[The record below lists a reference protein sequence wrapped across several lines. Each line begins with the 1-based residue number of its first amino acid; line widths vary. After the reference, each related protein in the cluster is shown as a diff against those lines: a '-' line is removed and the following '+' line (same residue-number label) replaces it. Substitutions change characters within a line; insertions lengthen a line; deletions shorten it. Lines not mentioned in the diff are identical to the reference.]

1 MRKLSLCVAL
11 VALSQVAISRAAFE
25 ETTVIN
31 TGVTTTQGPS
41 PLELN
46 GDDTLIITNSG
57 SITTSGVDAHGY
69 VAIGNSNTII
79 NSGSIRAP
87 RKIARPLDSD

>member
-11 VALSQVAISRAAFE
+11 VALSQVAISRAAFAG
-25 ETTVIN
+25 TTVIN

-41 PLELN
+41 PPELN

-57 SITTSGVDAHGY
+57 SITTLNDLLDGVDTY
-69 VAIGNSNTII
+69 
-79 NSGSIRAP
+79 GS
-87 RKIARPLDSD
+87 KTQS